1 MRATITSTITA
12 VYQPFHCLLRG
23 DEGGV
28 GPYGD
33 ETRGVTGAE
42 DPCIASGVE
51 VGELCNTAASV
62 GPPDAE
68 IEPDCH
74 EEEVGVESW
83 GVEYTGATEPGL
95 LEECHAAGEENAK
108 EGEDEE
114 GVQPTPP

>member
-68 IEPDCH
+68 IEPGH
-74 EEEVGVESW
+74 EEELGVESW
-83 GVEYTGATEPGL
+83 GVAYTGAIKPGL
-95 LEECHAAGEENAK
+95 LAGNAVGEENAK
-108 EGEDEE
+108 EGEEE
-114 GVQPTPP
+114 GVKLTPP

>member
-1 MRATITSTITA
+1 MRK
-12 VYQPFHCLLRG
+12 
-23 DEGGV
+23 DEGGIGGV
-28 GPYGD
+28 GGD
-33 ETRGVTGAE
+33 ETIGVAGADVPRIAPAVE
-42 DPCIASGVE
+42 D
-51 VGELCNTAASV
+51 GEFCENAASV

-108 EGEDEE
+108 EGEEEE